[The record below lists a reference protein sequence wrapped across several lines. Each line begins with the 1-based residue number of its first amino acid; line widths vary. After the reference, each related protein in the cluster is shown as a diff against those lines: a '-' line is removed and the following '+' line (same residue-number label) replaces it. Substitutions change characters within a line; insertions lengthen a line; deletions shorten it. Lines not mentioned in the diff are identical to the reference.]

1 MTARCVITMTLLCIT
16 SSGHD
21 LDSLH
26 DQRFGRCSYFIII
39 DSESMEF
46 EAIQNDAI
54 YASGGA
60 GIQAAQTIASKNV
73 EVLIT
78 GSVGPNAYSAL
89 ASSGIKM
96 YSASVNTVL
105 DALELF
111 KEGKLTKISTAG
123 HSHKGMG
130 GGGGNGRGNGGGR

>member
-1 MTARCVITMTLLCIT
+1 MTVRCVVTRTLLCIT

-26 DQRFGRCSYFIII
+26 DPRFGRCSYFILI

-46 EAIQNDAI
+46 EAIQNGAI
-54 YASGGA
+54 HASGGA
-60 GIQAAQTIASKNV
+60 GIQAAQTIASKSV

-89 ASSGIKM
+89 ESSGIRM
-96 YSASVNTVL
+96 YSASVKTVM
-105 DALELF
+105 DALELY
-111 KEGKLTKISTAG
+111 KQGKLTEISTAG
-123 HSHKGMG
+123 PAHKGLG
-130 GGGGNGRGNGGGR
+130 GGGGRGRGGGR